1 MIRLRVVAASLAAA
15 VCVAAVPSSARA
27 VQVTYQP
34 YIQPGDASGFSR
46 HDLMVIA
53 WQTDERSP
61 SPDSYRVSFGRG
73 DQLDQQTVA
82 AGRVVNDYLSADPAL
97 PHPPNAPG
105 AHVNYHAVLSGLE
118 YATTYSYRVTG
129 PGLPA
134 EGFSSSFRTR
144 TRSGKFSFQVMG
156 DEGFFPSDPAHPPY
170 LANLESRIVHTMF
183 NADRIALPDG
193 VRLPRPDLAL
203 NTGDNVYNA
212 GSEGSYRDFWMP
224 VWNSDVDSNESGAPF
239 VRSIPYYIVGG
250 NHDFGGTGDFVNLLA
265 ADRAGPY
272 SGNLDGGDALQYFNN
287 YYFPL
292 NGPVGVDSQY
302 IFNHDSRAANGFYF
316 RYQGKSYSSPAAIEA
331 FRAST
336 AVDSGGGTKRQ
347 IDRMSNY
354 SFDYGN
360 AHFIFLDANPHLFN
374 AIVDYSAFWQAPQSS
389 FPEYPSI
396 LRDWIVNDLDG
407 SDQPWKIAVFHQPVF
422 SSGHSGGRN
431 NQMRRVIR
439 FLQDHGVNLVFN
451 GHEHNYQRTLP
462 LRALEGVAA
471 APTTA
476 GAPVVEL
483 DSNFDGLENTVPD
496 GVIYLVEGAGGDKD
510 FDNNLPPPRGSGSG
524 ADQDDSATG
533 TFTYAPGETYS
544 NGPASWLDTHLTDV
558 EMSKFYPGAGTGPKI
573 TALFKAKLFS
583 FGQAVV
589 DGNELT
595 FYQVSEP
602 LLPTSSATAS
612 NPAPYGTDASGRLV
626 NDPIPDTLVDPAT
639 GKVVTAPAAGPS
651 ALLDL
656 FRVTRPDLGEKV
668 EVKLERPEGIR
679 SGDAIAYRVRIDNR
693 SEVPLNG
700 AQVVVTLP
708 KEVSFAG
715 ALDDRTTLHGRKVVI
730 TLGRLMRGASVTI
743 DVSGRM
749 SSHASGRDS
758 AKVLLR
764 TSTAQTVGERDEES
778 DG

>member
-1 MIRLRVVAASLAAA
+1 
-15 VCVAAVPSSARA
+15 
-27 VQVTYQP
+27 
-34 YIQPGDASGFSR
+34 
-46 HDLMVIA
+46 
-53 WQTDERSP
+53 
-61 SPDSYRVSFGRG
+61 
-73 DQLDQQTVA
+73 
-82 AGRVVNDYLSADPAL
+82 
-97 PHPPNAPG
+97 
-105 AHVNYHAVLSGLE
+105 
-118 YATTYSYRVTG
+118 
-129 PGLPA
+129 
-134 EGFSSSFRTR
+134 
-144 TRSGKFSFQVMG
+144 
-156 DEGFFPSDPAHPPY
+156 
-170 LANLESRIVHTMF
+170 
-183 NADRIALPDG
+183 
-193 VRLPRPDLAL
+193 
-203 NTGDNVYNA
+203 
-212 GSEGSYRDFWMP
+212 
-224 VWNSDVDSNESGAPF
+224 
-239 VRSIPYYIVGG
+239 
-250 NHDFGGTGDFVNLLA
+250 
-265 ADRAGPY
+265 
-272 SGNLDGGDALQYFNN
+272 
-287 YYFPL
+287 
-292 NGPVGVDSQY
+292 
-302 IFNHDSRAANGFYF
+302 
-316 RYQGKSYSSPAAIEA
+316 
-331 FRAST
+331 
-336 AVDSGGGTKRQ
+336 
-347 IDRMSNY
+347 
-354 SFDYGN
+354 
-360 AHFIFLDANPHLFN
+360 
-374 AIVDYSAFWQAPQSS
+374 
-389 FPEYPSI
+389 
-396 LRDWIVNDLDG
+396 
-407 SDQPWKIAVFHQPVF
+407 
-422 SSGHSGGRN
+422 
-431 NQMRRVIR
+431 MRRVIR

-708 KEVSFAG
+708 KDVSFAG

-730 TLGRLMRGASVTI
+730 TLGRLMRGASATI